1 MELSSRPHPT
11 IADLR
16 IIRLVGGEPG
26 RLIAGGVT
34 AGLAGA
40 LLLSRVLQSFLY
52 QVESNDP
59 ATLIIVALLFVGVAL
74 LACWAPVRRATRVHP
89 AQALRCE

>member
-1 MELSSRPHPT
+1 MAVGAAHR
-11 IADLR
+11 D
-16 IIRLVGGEPG
+16 IRNLMISDGF

-52 QVESNDP
+52 QVEPNDP